1 MPDVALLIDWENVY
15 YTMRQHTEGPLPSTL
30 SILQAIL
37 TKAAS
42 FGPVR
47 VKLAIFGQEVSSQD
61 DTLLMALEFTGIEP
75 IAVAQRMSGRL
86 LKGRSDAVLITR
98 AMKLLYK
105 DRPDIDTWF
114 IVSGDRDLNA
124 LCKAL
129 KDEDKHVYLVAGDQS
144 LANEL
149 RESPYLRDDVFL
161 LEDLIPEA
169 RWTRTGLRA
178 DDTQADRAPRMDRPA
193 ERAPRA
199 MSDRV
204 RRPRGGRGRSTA
216 ARPLPTVPAVVPTG
230 EPESEK
236 EQRRLAVLLL
246 DQLVAL
252 RASEVKRSDF
262 VSGIVPLSEKEAS
275 TVLEQR
281 VDAGIEQ
288 AHVVAR
294 AVGRSR
300 AKANLLIKPNM
311 SSPLVAE
318 TVFHLVRVLRR
329 IRSVTADA
337 RRVPAVEAVLDPLS
351 RADQPGGIARARSD
365 RRVVL
370 ETLFNIAE
378 ERGAI
383 MTEQVQRDGRQIT
396 MCWLAEGHPLV
407 DYASRAGTSI
417 THLFNFVHS
426 TRAKDDTTGWV
437 NGALFAELLA
447 RVDGDRLEAEMA
459 SAVERGLMRA
469 DAHGKRPGYVLE
481 ASHAEARAVLGEFQL
496 LNGEGAGPAPA
507 AAVAPRPQVVAAAA
521 PGPVRA
527 PVSLSSGALR
537 DEAGAPPPEAPPSE
551 APPPAEG
558 AVPGAVPR
566 KRTRRGSR
574 GGRGRRGGRAPGRT
588 PAAGG

>member
-161 LEDLIPEA
+161 LEELIPEA
-169 RWTRTGLRA
+169 RWTRAGLRA
-178 DDTQADRAPRMDRPA
+178 DDTQADRVERMERAA
-193 ERAPRA
+193 ERAPRGVP
-199 MSDRV
+199 DRL
-204 RRPRGGRGRSTA
+204 RRPRGGRGRPAA
-216 ARPLPTVPAVVPTG
+216 ARPQPTVPAVVPTG

-252 RASEVKRSDF
+252 RAPDMKRGDF

-275 TVLEQR
+275 TVLEKR

-288 AHVVAR
+288 GHVAAR
-294 AVGRSR
+294 SVGRSR
-300 AKANLLIKPNM
+300 AKANMLIRPNM
-311 SSPLVAE
+311 SSPLVSE

-329 IRSVTADA
+329 IRSVTSDA

-351 RADQPGGIARARSD
+351 RADQPGGLARARSE
-365 RRVVL
+365 RRILL

-383 MTEQVQRDGRQIT
+383 MTEQVSRDGKRIT
-396 MCWLAEGHPLV
+396 MCWLADGHPLV
-407 DYASRAGTSI
+407 DYARRPSAAIS
-417 THLFNFVHS
+417 HLFNFVHS

-437 NGALFAELLA
+437 NAALFAELLA
-447 RVDGDRLEAEMA
+447 RVDGDRLEAEIA
-459 SAVERGLMRA
+459 GAIERGLMRA
-469 DAHGKRPGYVLE
+469 EAHGKRPGYVIVPG
-481 ASHAEARAVLGEFQL
+481 HVEARAALGEFQL
-496 LNGEGAGPAPA
+496 LNGEMPEVAVPALAAERPADADGAEAPESVGA
-507 AAVAPRPQVVAAAA
+507 LEPEAA
-521 PGPVRA
+521 PTPEGA
-527 PVSLSSGALR
+527 PV
-537 DEAGAPPPEAPPSE
+537 
-551 APPPAEG
+551 
-558 AVPGAVPR
+558 R

-574 GGRGRRGGRAPGRT
+574 GGRGRHGGRGRGS
-588 PAAGG
+588 AGGVQQT

>member
-129 KDEDKHVYLVAGDQS
+129 KDEDKHVYLIAGDQS

-178 DDTQADRAPRMDRPA
+178 DDTQADRLARTDRGA
-193 ERAPRA
+193 ERATRA
-199 MSDRV
+199 VADRV
-204 RRPRGGRGRSTA
+204 RRPRGGRGRTVA
-216 ARPLPTVPAVVPTG
+216 ARPQPSVPAVVPTG

-252 RASEVKRSDF
+252 RAPEVKRSDF

-281 VDAGIEQ
+281 VDAGVAQ
-288 AHVVAR
+288 GHVVAR
-294 AVGRSR
+294 SVGRSR
-300 AKANLLIKPNM
+300 AKANMLIRPAM
-311 SSPLVAE
+311 TSPLVAE

-329 IRSVTADA
+329 IHNVTADA

-351 RADQPGGIARARSD
+351 RADQPGGLARQRSE
-365 RRVVL
+365 RRVLL

-383 MTEQVQRDGRQIT
+383 MTEQVQRDGKPIT
-396 MCWLAEGHPLV
+396 MCWLADGHPLV
-407 DYASRAGTSI
+407 DYARRPAAAI
-417 THLFNFVHS
+417 AHLFNFVHS

-437 NGALFAELLA
+437 NAALFAELLA
-447 RVDGDRLEAEMA
+447 RVDGDRLDAEIA
-459 SAVERGLMRA
+459 GAVERGVMRPE
-469 DAHGKRPGYVLE
+469 AHGKRAGYVVQPT
-481 ASHAEARAVLGEFQL
+481 HVEARAVLGEFSL
-496 LNGEGAGPAPA
+496 LDTEGSALPAPAPA
-507 AAVAPRPQVVAAAA
+507 AAAMEAAA
-521 PGPVRA
+521 PAEGV
-527 PVSLSSGALR
+527 
-537 DEAGAPPPEAPPSE
+537 EAVEPAT
-551 APPPAEG
+551 PAEVTPEG
-558 AVPGAVPR
+558 APR

-574 GGRGRRGGRAPGRT
+574 GGRGRRGGRAHRRT
-588 PAAGG
+588 PTAGAD

>member
-37 TKAAS
+37 TKTAE

-47 VKLAIFGQEVSSQD
+47 VKLAIFGQEVASQD
-61 DTLLMALEFTGIEP
+61 ETLLMALEFTGIEP

-105 DRPDIDTWF
+105 ERPDIDTWF

-149 RESPYLRDDVFL
+149 RDSPYLRDDVFL
-161 LEDLIPEA
+161 LEDLIPQA
-169 RWTRTGLRA
+169 RWTRAGTGLRT
-178 DDTQADRAPRMDRPA
+178 DDTQADRGASRPGAPSPERTERGDRA
-193 ERAPRA
+193 DVRPR
-199 MSDRV
+199 
-204 RRPRGGRGRSTA
+204 RGGRGRGGRGRGGA
-216 ARPLPTVPAVVPTG
+216 ARPEPTVPAVVPTG

-252 RASEVKRSDF
+252 RASAMKRSDF
-262 VSGIVPLSEKEAS
+262 VSGVVPLSQKEAS

-281 VDAGIEQ
+281 IDAGIEQ
-288 AHVVAR
+288 GHIVAK
-294 AVGRSR
+294 ASGRFR
-300 AKANLLIKPNM
+300 AKANLLIRPNM
-311 SSPLVAE
+311 SSPLVGE
-318 TVFHLVRVLRR
+318 TFFHLVRVLRR
-329 IRSVTADA
+329 IENVTGDA

-351 RADQPGGIARARSD
+351 RADQPGGIARGRSQ
-365 RRVVL
+365 RRVLL
-370 ETLFNIAE
+370 ETLFSIAE

-383 MTEQVQRDGRQIT
+383 MTEQVSRDGKQIT

-407 DYASRAGTSI
+407 DYAKRPAASVV
-417 THLFNFVHS
+417 HLFNFVHS
-426 TRAKDDTTGWV
+426 TRAKDDTSGWV
-437 NGALFAELLA
+437 NAALFAELLA
-447 RVDGDRLEAEMA
+447 RVEGDRIEATLAGAVQRGVMRPLEHG
-459 SAVERGLMRA
+459 RRA
-469 DAHGKRPGYVLE
+469 GYVLE
-481 ASHAEARAVLGEFQL
+481 PTHLEARAVLGEFEL
-496 LNGEGAGPAPA
+496 LNGDAAVPSTVPSAVPAVEPGTEPTAEADVAAAGPADP
-507 AAVAPRPQVVAAAA
+507 
-521 PGPVRA
+521 
-527 PVSLSSGALR
+527 
-537 DEAGAPPPEAPPSE
+537 
-551 APPPAEG
+551 
-558 AVPGAVPR
+558 PR

-574 GGRGRRGGRAPGRT
+574 GGRGRRGGRGGGAK
-588 PAAGG
+588 AAS